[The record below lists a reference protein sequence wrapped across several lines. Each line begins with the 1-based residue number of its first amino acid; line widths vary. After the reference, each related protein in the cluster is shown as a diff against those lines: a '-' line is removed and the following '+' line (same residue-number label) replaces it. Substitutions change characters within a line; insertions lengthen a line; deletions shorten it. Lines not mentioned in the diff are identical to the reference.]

1 MTSQNNKNHILAMLP
16 ADVLTAWQA
25 DLETMALRQGQV
37 LYEPGQTLS
46 HLYFPTTAIVSW
58 VYVLE
63 NGASTEV
70 AMTGKESVIGMYLL
84 MGGGKSLNHALVQ
97 TAGQALRIPVARVL
111 ASFQQAHGQEV
122 QAVFWLFTRALITQM
137 AHVAV
142 CHRHHSL
149 EQQLS
154 RMLLMTL
161 DRSEG
166 NTIGLTHDMLAR
178 FLGVRRE
185 GVTVAAQK
193 LMHDGII
200 HYARGHITVQDRAA
214 LEQRSCE
221 CYGVIRQEY
230 ARLLPRPPA
239 CLG

>member
-1 MTSQNNKNHILAMLP
+1 
-16 ADVLTAWQA
+16 
-25 DLETMALRQGQV
+25 
-37 LYEPGQTLS
+37 
-46 HLYFPTTAIVSW
+46 
-58 VYVLE
+58 
-63 NGASTEV
+63 
-70 AMTGKESVIGMYLL
+70 
-84 MGGGKSLNHALVQ
+84 
-97 TAGQALRIPVARVL
+97 
-111 ASFQQAHGQEV
+111 
-122 QAVFWLFTRALITQM
+122 
-137 AHVAV
+137 
-142 CHRHHSL
+142 
-149 EQQLS
+149 
-154 RMLLMTL
+154 MLLMTL

-239 CLG
+239 RLG